1 MKWTFWVSVALI
13 AYTYVGYV
21 GWLWLRSR
29 WRPRPVQR
37 GTFEPFVSIVMVV
50 RDEER
55 VLGKKIENLLRLDYP
70 EHLMELVIVSDGSKD
85 LTETILREHA
95 SDPRVHAVMKQLST
109 GKAMGLNDALQIAHG
124 EIVIF
129 TDARQEIESSAIRIL
144 LNNFAD
150 PEVGCVSGELML
162 GDPHAGEK
170 SRGMGLYWRVEKR
183 VRELESASGSVV
195 GATGAFYGV
204 RRELLGT
211 IPPEILLD
219 DVYIPMEVVRAGK
232 ARGVRAASSR
242 LGHCRS
248 GHWQGVRPQGEDPEW
263 ELSTPAGR
271 ALVVECGKSYSFR
284 IHQSQAVA
292 AGCSVCPGQHVAEQR
307 AAPATALPRCV
318 CSAIGLL
325 RLESR
330 EDDPCEFGAVGA
342 VGRRFVDVRSLEHGG
357 YGCFRELCDPE
368 EGCLVAL
375 SIGRSVYS
383 SVVTR
388 VVGTMAEAKGG
399 LAL

>member
-1 MKWTFWVSVALI
+1 MKWMFWGSVALI
-13 AYTYVGYV
+13 AYTYVGYL

-70 EHLMELVIVSDGSKD
+70 EHLVELVIVSDGSKD

-129 TDARQEIESSAIRIL
+129 TDARQEIESSALRIL

-219 DVYIPMEVVRAGK
+219 DVYIPMEVVRAANGWC
-232 ARGVRAASSR
+232 SSR
-242 LGHCRS
+242 KLAPGTLPTKALARS
-248 GHWQGVRPQGEDPEW
+248 
-263 ELSTPAGR
+263 S
-271 ALVVECGKSYSFR
+271 
-284 IHQSQAVA
+284 
-292 AGCSVCPGQHVAEQR
+292 
-307 AAPATALPRCV
+307 
-318 CSAIGLL
+318 
-325 RLESR
+325 
-330 EDDPCEFGAVGA
+330 GA
-342 VGRRFVDVRSLEHGG
+342 R
-357 YGCFRELCDPE
+357 
-368 EGCLVAL
+368 
-375 SIGRSVYS
+375 
-383 SVVTR
+383 
-388 VVGTMAEAKGG
+388 
-399 LAL
+399 